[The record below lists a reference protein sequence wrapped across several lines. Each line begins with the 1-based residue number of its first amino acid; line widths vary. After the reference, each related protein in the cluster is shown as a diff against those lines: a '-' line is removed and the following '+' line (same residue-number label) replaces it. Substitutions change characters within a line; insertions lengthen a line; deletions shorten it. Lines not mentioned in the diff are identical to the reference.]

1 MRLVHPRARAAPPA
15 TSNASSLPVIDKE
28 LLQILACPQ
37 THQSLALADAAVLAR
52 VNAAIEAG
60 RQHNVGGKPVSEKLV
75 EGLVREDLKIVYP
88 VRDGIPVLLVDEG
101 LALA

>member
-1 MRLVHPRARAAPPA
+1 M
-15 TSNASSLPVIDKE
+15 IDKE

-60 RQHNVGGKPVSEKLV
+60 RQNNVGGKPVSEKLA
-75 EGLVREDLKIVYP
+75 EGLVREDRKVVYP

-101 LALA
+101 LALP